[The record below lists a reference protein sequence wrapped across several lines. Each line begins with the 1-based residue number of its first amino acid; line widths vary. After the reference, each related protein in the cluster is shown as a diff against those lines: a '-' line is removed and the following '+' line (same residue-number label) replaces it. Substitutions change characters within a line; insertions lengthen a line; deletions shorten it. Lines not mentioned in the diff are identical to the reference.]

1 QIIGFDSGVPD
12 ATEGA
17 IAANAA
23 TDNYAAGELVADEMY
38 LAIDGDIVDAGGD
51 IRIGVLAD
59 EVDSMSITERAMCFS
74 DKMEELIDEELDE
87 GSTSVAGHEK
97 LENDVPVDDA
107 KVVIETRVPA
117 ELNDSAGQTEAQ
129 TLLNKDDL
137 IAIYGSNEFAAKSII
152 NADDAI

>member
-1 QIIGFDSGVPD
+1 
-12 ATEGA
+12 
-17 IAANAA
+17 
-23 TDNYAAGELVADEMY
+23 
-38 LAIDGDIVDAGGD
+38 
-51 IRIGVLAD
+51 
-59 EVDSMSITERAMCFS
+59 
-74 DKMEELIDEELDE
+74 KMEELIDEELGE

-97 LENDVPVDDA
+97 LENDLPVDDA

-152 NADDAI
+152 NADDAISGGKIVCIWSNFTSRNSIICQINN